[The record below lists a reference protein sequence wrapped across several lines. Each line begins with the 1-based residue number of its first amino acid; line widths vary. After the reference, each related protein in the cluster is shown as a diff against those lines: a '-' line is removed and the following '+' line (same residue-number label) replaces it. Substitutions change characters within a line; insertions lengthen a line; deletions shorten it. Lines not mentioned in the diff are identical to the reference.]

1 MNAII
6 SKQENNEVLNFDFE
20 GHEVRM
26 VVIDGEPWFVGNDI
40 ANALGYR
47 DNTSALRNVD
57 KEDKI
62 SRWGSFSTTLG
73 GKHAMT
79 IINESGMYTLIMSS
93 KLQTDNVK
101 RFKRW
106 VTKDILPSIRKTG
119 GYIMGQEKMTDEEL
133 MSRALVVANNRLLE
147 VEQKNQELIKEN
159 IEKSSF
165 VELMSGSKDRYL
177 TTEIASYY
185 GMSAMKFNRL
195 LNELKIQKKV
205 GKMWTLR
212 KQYEDKAFMIETIKK
227 IYENKEVV
235 ERRTFNAWSKDGVK
249 FIYYKLKDHGILPIM
264 EQGISN
270 ELIVRGSD
278 KNAY

>member
-1 MNAII
+1 MNEII
-6 SKQENNEVLNFDFE
+6 SKQENSEVLNFDFE

-133 MSRALVVANNRLLE
+133 VARALVVANNRLLE
-147 VEQKNQELIKEN
+147 VEQRNQELVKEN

-177 TTEIASYY
+177 TTEIANYY
-185 GMSAMKFNRL
+185 GLSAMKFNRL

-212 KQYEDKAFMIETIKK
+212 KQYEDKEFMIETIKK

-235 ERRTFNAWSKDGVK
+235 ERRTFNAWSKEGVK

-264 EQGISN
+264 EREITN
-270 ELIVRGSD
+270 ELIVQGSD
-278 KNAY
+278 KNVY